1 MDVSVNS
8 VGSYTQWISSLV
20 NNESASPKAEALE
33 GIRVLEVCALVLG
46 PSACDYMAE
55 FGAEVIKFEGQK
67 GDNMRFVTPYDY
79 FWKNM
84 SIGLEIQ
91 NHNKYWVGM
100 HLGNPEAKEIFL
112 EFVKKSDV
120 VVDNLRPG
128 RMAQWGLS
136 YKELKEVN
144 PRLVQLHVSGYGSWG
159 PWSGRTS
166 YDAIAQSMGGLPAIT
181 GFEERGPIKSGVW
194 IADWITGLA
203 CAIAILTAL
212 NYREKTGEGQF
223 IDYQQAENV
232 IRWLDWTWVYAG
244 LTGKN
249 RSKAGNRDLAIC
261 PSDLFDCKD
270 GWVAIA
276 AFTEEEFEG
285 LCKAMGREDLFDKFK
300 DPLVRLK
307 DANARRILK
316 AIAEWVQLRTM
327 EEVETL
333 ADQYGFAASRVL
345 DAEAAYNSNHFRE
358 RGAIQEYEDDL
369 YGNMVGPAYPPR
381 MSLTPNKVRWSCR
394 PLGFDNEYI
403 FKKVLG
409 YSSERIAELEKEG
422 VIFRWDPSIP
432 CQNPPP
438 NWDGKRGL
446 RDTEEGV
453 DE

>member
-1 MDVSVNS
+1 MKSMFE
-8 VGSYTQWISSLV
+8 
-20 NNESASPKAEALE
+20 NELASPKAEALE

-84 SIGLEIQ
+84 SIGLQIQ

-112 EFVKKSDV
+112 EFVRKSDV

-181 GFEERGPIKSGVW
+181 GFEGRGPIKSGVW

-232 IRWLDWTWVYAG
+232 IRWLDWTWIYAG

-249 RSKAGNRDLAIC
+249 RPKAGNRDLAVC

-276 AFTEEEFEG
+276 AFTEAEFTG
-285 LCKAMGREDLFDKFK
+285 LCRAMGREDLAEKYR
-300 DPLVRLK
+300 DPSMRLP
-307 DANARRILK
+307 DEIARHLHEIISQWTRDQ
-316 AIAEWVQLRTM
+316 EV
-327 EEVETL
+327 EEVERL
-333 ADQYGFAASRVL
+333 ADEHGFAASRVI
-345 DAEAAYNSNHFRE
+345 DAKTAYYSDHYRQ
-358 RGAIQEYEDDL
+358 RGAIQEYSDDL
-369 YGNMVGPAYPPR
+369 YGYMVEHAYPPR
-381 MSLTPNKVRWSCR
+381 MSLTPSRIKWSCR
-394 PLGFDNEYI
+394 PLGFDNEYV

-409 YSSERIAELEKEG
+409 YSTKAIKDLETKG
-422 VIFRWDPSIP
+422 VIFKWDPSIP

-438 NWDGKRGL
+438 DWDGKKGL
-446 RDTEEGV
+446 RSAGGKGNDR
-453 DE
+453 